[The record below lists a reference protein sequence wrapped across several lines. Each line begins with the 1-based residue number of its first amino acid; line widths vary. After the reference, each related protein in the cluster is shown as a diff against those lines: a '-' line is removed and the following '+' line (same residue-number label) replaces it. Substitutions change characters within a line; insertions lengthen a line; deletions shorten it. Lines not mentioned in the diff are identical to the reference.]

1 MRALAEVRDPWGLAI
16 AVAAGMG
23 ALALTAPWPI
33 ALAAAL
39 AVVCVRVLAG
49 LALSAPAR
57 SLAAPFQA
65 GSASGPGGTLSPK
78 ELEVAQLVY
87 EGLKNREIAERLF
100 KSERTVDN
108 QVRDVMTKLDF
119 HSRAEIVRWWA
130 ERSMSTKK

>member
-57 SLAAPFQA
+57 SLAAPFPA

-78 ELEVAQLVY
+78 ELEVAQLHRKIDH
-87 EGLKNREIAERLF
+87 LTERF
-100 KSERTVDN
+100 EAATA
-108 QVRDVMTKLDF
+108 
-119 HSRAEIVRWWA
+119 RARHTGTNTFTA
-130 ERSMSTKK
+130 S

>member
-39 AVVCVRVLAG
+39 A
-49 LALSAPAR
+49 
-57 SLAAPFQA
+57 APFPA

>member
-1 MRALAEVRDPWGLAI
+1 MRALAEVRDPWGLVI
-16 AVAAGMG
+16 ALAAGAV

-39 AVVCVRVLAG
+39 AVVCVRVVAG
-49 LALSAPAR
+49 LVLSAPAPIP
-57 SLAAPFQA
+57 SLPLP
-65 GSASGPGGTLSPK
+65 GVHASGPGGALSPK

-87 EGLKNREIAERLF
+87 EGLTNREIAGRLI

-108 QVRDVMTKLDF
+108 QVESILTKLDF

-130 ERSMSTKK
+130 EQMITKK